1 MSHTSRIL
9 SAMKDGCFYRPEDF
23 DYLGI
28 QRSTVADLLKH
39 LAFGDLVICEDEGYR
54 KRKVYK
60 TKQKDLFEAVPQG
73 IIDDSVTGG
82 R

>member
-9 SAMKDGCFYRPEDF
+9 QAMKDGVYYRPEDL

-28 QRSTVADLLKH
+28 QRSTVAQVLKH
-39 LAFGDLVICEDEGYR
+39 LAFGDLVDEEDEGFR

-60 TKQKDLFEAVPQG
+60 TKQKDLFQAAPESL
-73 IIDDSVTGG
+73 IERSKL
-82 R
+82 

>member
-9 SAMKDGCFYRPEDF
+9 QAMKDGCFYRPEDL

-28 QRSTVADLLKH
+28 QRSTVAQLLKH
-39 LAFGDLVICEDEGYR
+39 LAFGELVDEHDEGFR

-60 TKQKDLFEAVPQG
+60 TKQKDLFEAAPLDV
-73 IIDDSVTGG
+73 IENSKM